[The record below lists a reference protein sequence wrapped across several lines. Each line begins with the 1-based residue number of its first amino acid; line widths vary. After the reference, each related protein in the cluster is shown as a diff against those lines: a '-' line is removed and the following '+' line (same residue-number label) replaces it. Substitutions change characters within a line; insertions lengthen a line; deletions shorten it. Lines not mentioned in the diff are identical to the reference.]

1 MNSGLQLEWVP
12 YFSIFLYTA
21 RSMLQALHRAQH
33 PRQLVYRADTAQ
45 VSGPP
50 STLSNAYTTTALTSI
65 LACAMPMMALIYLAG
80 LSWVYRYSVENPRP
94 INKVSG
100 SRLQRF
106 APRMSQGRTMN
117 VAVTERR
124 YSHIHFS
131 CPCESSRSTCH
142 TFSVLRLLL
151 DLARSQPAAGCY
163 TNTTSITIT
172 RMLLYVRVPSFY
184 CEQGRYWSLH
194 VGTKSIA
201 IRDSLRAGRRSLRV
215 YSLFYSFI
223 PFGRSILSLLSV
235 PRHYGCLLHGY
246 YG

>member
-21 RSMLQALHRAQH
+21 RSMLQALHRTQH

-106 APRMSQGRTMN
+106 APRMSQ
-117 VAVTERR
+117 VE
-124 YSHIHFS
+124 
-131 CPCESSRSTCH
+131 P
-142 TFSVLRLLL
+142 
-151 DLARSQPAAGCY
+151 
-163 TNTTSITIT
+163 
-172 RMLLYVRVPSFY
+172 
-184 CEQGRYWSLH
+184 
-194 VGTKSIA
+194 
-201 IRDSLRAGRRSLRV
+201 
-215 YSLFYSFI
+215 
-223 PFGRSILSLLSV
+223 
-235 PRHYGCLLHGY
+235 
-246 YG
+246 

>member
-1 MNSGLQLEWVP
+1 MDELATVHIVLEWCNCNCFWAICTPALHPAHVENRRIPWNGFMNSGLQLEWVP

-21 RSMLQALHRAQH
+21 RSMLQVLHRAQH
-33 PRQLVYRADTAQ
+33 PRQLVYRADTTQ

-131 CPCESSRSTCH
+131 CSCESSRSTCH

-184 CEQGRYWSLH
+184 CE
-194 VGTKSIA
+194 
-201 IRDSLRAGRRSLRV
+201 
-215 YSLFYSFI
+215 
-223 PFGRSILSLLSV
+223 
-235 PRHYGCLLHGY
+235 
-246 YG
+246 